1 MNATDTVA
9 PIRPAAATF
18 DIDALAPHLTLTRR
32 RLRAG
37 QHLYRAGQPMRALYF
52 VHAGFLRTSVA
63 ADDGREQVTGF
74 PMRGDLVGV
83 DAVGVATHPGDAIA
97 LDTCEI
103 VELSYPAVLHAC
115 AVVPSLH
122 GMLAVAVGAELRRD
136 RARLLALAT
145 LSAEQRVAWFLRELA
160 LRQRALGYSAHHLCL
175 RMSRI
180 DIGNHLALKHETVT
194 RALSHLDAEGVIAV
208 DRREVRIACLERLA
222 AAAGVGAAAAARVA

>member
-1 MNATDTVA
+1 MNAVNAAT
-9 PIRPAAATF
+9 PIRPVAAAF
-18 DIDALAPHLTLTRR
+18 DVEALAPHLTLVRR

-37 QHLYRAGQPMRALYF
+37 MHLYRAGQPMRALYY
-52 VHAGFLRTSVA
+52 VHAGFLRTSLA

-83 DAVGVATHPGDAIA
+83 DAVGVDAHPGDAIA

-103 VELSYPAVLHAC
+103 VELSYPAVLQAC
-115 AVVPSLH
+115 ANVTACS
-122 GMLAVAVGAELRRD
+122 GMLAEAMGGELRRD

-160 LRQRALGYSAHHLCL
+160 ARQRALGYSPHHLCL

-180 DIGNHLALKHETVT
+180 DIGNYLALKHETVT
-194 RALSHLDAEGVIAV
+194 RALSHLDAVGVIAV
-208 DRREVRIACLERLA
+208 ERREVRIACLERLA
-222 AAAGVGAAAAARVA
+222 AAAGVGVVATPQAA